1 MPRSV
6 FAHAFTA
13 LTGIVIAFQLALVA
27 GAPWGSLTQG
37 GRVDGPLP
45 LGARAFALASAVL
58 LAVFIHIVRARA
70 APRPRFPRAVWGVV
84 AYCAVGIV
92 ANAITPSPAERALWL
107 PVVSLMFVASFQVAR
122 KRGSPD

>member
-1 MPRSV
+1 MPRLV

-13 LTGIVIAFQLALVA
+13 LTGIVVAFQLALVA

-45 LGARAFALASAVL
+45 VGARAVALSSAVL
-58 LAVFIHIVRARA
+58 LAVFIHMVRARA
-70 APRPRFPRAVWGVV
+70 GSPPRFVRAVWGVV

-92 ANAITPSPAERALWL
+92 ANAITPSAAERALWL
-107 PVVSLMFVASFQVAR
+107 PVVSLMFVTSLQVAR
-122 KRGSPD
+122 GRVTAD

>member
-1 MPRSV
+1 MPRLV

-27 GAPWGSLTQG
+27 GAPWGRLTQG

-45 LGARAFALASAVL
+45 PGARAVALFSAVL
-58 LAVFIHIVRARA
+58 LAVFIHMVRARA
-70 APRPRFPRAVWGVV
+70 ASPPRFARAVWGVV

-92 ANAITPSPAERALWL
+92 ANAITPSAAERALWL
-107 PVVSLMFVASFQVAR
+107 PVVSLMFVASLQVAR
-122 KRGSPD
+122 GRGAAD

>member
-1 MPRSV
+1 MPRLV

-27 GAPWGSLTQG
+27 GAPWGRLTQG

-45 LGARAFALASAVL
+45 PGARAVALFSAVL
-58 LAVFIHIVRARA
+58 LAVFIHMVRARA
-70 APRPRFPRAVWGVV
+70 ASPPRFKRAIWGVV

-92 ANAITPSPAERALWL
+92 ANAITPSAAERALWL
-107 PVVSLMFVASFQVAR
+107 PVVSLMFVASLQVAR
-122 KRGSPD
+122 GRGAAD

>member
-1 MPRSV
+1 MPRLV

-27 GAPWGSLTQG
+27 GAPWGRLTQG

-45 LGARAFALASAVL
+45 PGARAVALFSAVL
-58 LAVFIHIVRARA
+58 LAVFIHMVRARA
-70 APRPRFPRAVWGVV
+70 ASPPRFARAVWGVV

-92 ANAITPSPAERALWL
+92 ANAITLTPGTMTAVVWIDDKPEAGPSDTA
-107 PVVSLMFVASFQVAR
+107 VQ
-122 KRGSPD
+122 